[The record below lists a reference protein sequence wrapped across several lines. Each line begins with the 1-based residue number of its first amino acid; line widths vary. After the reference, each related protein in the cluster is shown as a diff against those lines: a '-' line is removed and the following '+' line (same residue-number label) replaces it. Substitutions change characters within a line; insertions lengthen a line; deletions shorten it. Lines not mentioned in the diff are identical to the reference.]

1 MQQGK
6 VIFMAEAEKLLAEM
20 KERMDK
26 SLKVLESELVKMR
39 TGRANPAMIEDVTVD
54 YYGTPT
60 PLKHLAN
67 IAAPEADLLIV
78 RPYDKTQIKAMERGI
93 LEADLGLNPIVDE
106 ELIRIKVPKLSEERR
121 KELVKLVK
129 EKGEE
134 AKVSIRNIRRDT
146 KEKLEEK
153 EDAGEIAEDDL
164 YRYREKIDEI
174 TEDYTKKIDQLVE
187 SKEKQLRTV

>member
-1 MQQGK
+1 M
-6 VIFMAEAEKLLAEM
+6 FMAEAEKSLAEM

-26 SLKVLESELVKMR
+26 SLKVLENELIKMR

-60 PLKHLAN
+60 PLKYLAN
-67 IAAPEADLLIV
+67 ISAPEADLLVI

-93 LEADLGLNPIVDE
+93 LEADLDLNPAVDE
-106 ELIRIKVPKLSEERR
+106 ELIRIKVPRLSEERR

-134 AKVSIRNIRRDT
+134 AKVSLRNIRRDT
-146 KEKLEEK
+146 KEKLETM
-153 EDAGEIAEDDL
+153 EDTGEISEDDL

-174 TEDYTKKIDQLVE
+174 TEDYVKKIDRLVE